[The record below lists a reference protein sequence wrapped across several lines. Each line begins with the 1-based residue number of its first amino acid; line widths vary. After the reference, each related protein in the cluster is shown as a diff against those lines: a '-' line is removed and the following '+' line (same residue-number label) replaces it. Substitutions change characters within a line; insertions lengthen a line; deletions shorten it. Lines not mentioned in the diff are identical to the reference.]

1 MGLGPGQSQEPEW
14 FGPSCSLRHCPSG
27 DDPYTTHVDET
38 NGTNATAA
46 GGYGLGRSGN
56 LLHVDCANRGKCDY
70 DTGECS
76 CWMGSYGH
84 DCTLR
89 SALAL

>member
-1 MGLGPGQSQEPEW
+1 MGLGAGERQEPEW

-27 DDPYTTHVDET
+27 DDPYTLADET
-38 NGTNATAA
+38 DCTNVTAA
-46 GGYGLGRSGN
+46 GGFGVGAQGN
-56 LLHVDCANRGKCDY
+56 VCQVDCANRGMCNFEL
-70 DTGECS
+70 GECN